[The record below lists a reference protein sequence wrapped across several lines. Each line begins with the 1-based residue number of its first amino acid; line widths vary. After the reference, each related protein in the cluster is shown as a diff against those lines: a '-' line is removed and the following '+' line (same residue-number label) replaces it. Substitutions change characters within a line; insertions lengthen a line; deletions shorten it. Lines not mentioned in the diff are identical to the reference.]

1 MQITYNTHE
10 KRLFGKYID
19 RVTAPSHSLSHT
31 LILSSTSLSFPAPLT
46 FRILYND
53 NCAAYVAYHAVPRR
67 TYEFGAYTDAVR

>member
-19 RVTAPSHSLSHT
+19 RVTPPSHSLSHT
-31 LILSSTSLSFPAPLT
+31 LILSLPARLT

-53 NCAAYVAYHAVPRR
+53 NCAAYVAYHAVSRR